1 MTAKEINNLNQSEIF
16 TLLSGMTGDIE
27 GGEEEIVD
35 DLDPATFE
43 ENPQFHDDSA
53 GDDPSEEQDDTK
65 HTEL

>member
-1 MTAKEINNLNQSEIF
+1 
-16 TLLSGMTGDIE
+16 MTGDIE
-27 GGEEEIVD
+27 AGEEEIVD

-65 HTEL
+65 HTELWIMDKRRRETYIKI